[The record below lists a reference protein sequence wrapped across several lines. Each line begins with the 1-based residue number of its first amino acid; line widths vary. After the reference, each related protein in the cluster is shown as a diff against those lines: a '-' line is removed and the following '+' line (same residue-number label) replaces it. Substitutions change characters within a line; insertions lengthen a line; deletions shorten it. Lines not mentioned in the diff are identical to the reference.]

1 MLAYVIS
8 VLSNWLYTYILVA
21 LLLAAG
27 LYFTLRTRFVQL
39 RMFGESFRV
48 LREEKHEEG
57 GVSSFQALMISTAS
71 RVGTGNIAGVSIAIC
86 LGGVGA
92 VFWMWLVAL
101 LGGASAF
108 IESTLAQIYKVPDG
122 NGGSRGGRPTIL
134 KRCWGAGALPA
145 VLRVFDSH
153 VHGGLQHGG
162 VLQFN
167 GLLFRLRLFLSRPD
181 AYGGGRG
188 AGGADRAVHH
198 GRAAGGSAA

>member
-8 VLSNWLYTYILVA
+8 ALSNWLYTYILVA

-122 NGGSRGGRPTIL
+122 NGGSRGG
-134 KRCWGAGALPA
+134 PA
-145 VLRVFDSH
+145 YYIEKVLGSR
-153 VHGGLQHGG
+153 GLA
-162 VLQFN
+162 
-167 GLLFRLRLFLSRPD
+167 LLFSVFLILTYMVGFNMVASYNLMD
-181 AYGGGRG
+181 AFSG
-188 AGGADRAVHH
+188 
-198 GRAAGGSAA
+198 

>member
-71 RVGTGNIAGVSIAIC
+71 RVGTGNIAGGIHRY
-86 LGGVGA
+86 L
-92 VFWMWLVAL
+92 
-101 LGGASAF
+101 
-108 IESTLAQIYKVPDG
+108 P
-122 NGGSRGGRPTIL
+122 R
-134 KRCWGAGALPA
+134 RCG
-145 VLRVFDSH
+145 
-153 VHGGLQHGG
+153 GG
-162 VLQFN
+162 VL
-167 GLLFRLRLFLSRPD
+167 D
-181 AYGGGRG
+181 V
-188 AGGADRAVHH
+188 AGGAA
-198 GRAAGGSAA
+198 GRRVGLH

>member
-27 LYFTLRTRFVQL
+27 LYFTLRTRFVQP

-92 VFWMWLVAL
+92 RRPSLRARWRRSIRCRTETAAA
-101 LGGASAF
+101 GAA
-108 IESTLAQIYKVPDG
+108 
-122 NGGSRGGRPTIL
+122 RPTIL
-134 KRCWGAGALPA
+134 KRCWGAGGWPCCSPC
-145 VLRVFDSH
+145 F
-153 VHGGLQHGG
+153 
-162 VLQFN
+162 
-167 GLLFRLRLFLSRPD
+167 
-181 AYGGGRG
+181 
-188 AGGADRAVHH
+188 
-198 GRAAGGSAA
+198 